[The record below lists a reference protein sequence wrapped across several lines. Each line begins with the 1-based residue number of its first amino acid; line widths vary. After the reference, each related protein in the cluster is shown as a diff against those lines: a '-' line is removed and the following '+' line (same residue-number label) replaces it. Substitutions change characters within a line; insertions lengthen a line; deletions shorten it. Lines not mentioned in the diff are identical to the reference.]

1 MKVETGGKVTREGKF
16 YLESNTECHCDTRIH
31 GHVCLVVQDAY
42 ELTETRLDEGDH
54 RTVVTIF
61 LTPKSKLK
69 GKGIT

>member
-1 MKVETGGKVTREGKF
+1 MMKDLREVDTSVKEVTREGK
-16 YLESNTECHCDTRIH
+16 YSLESNPLQGYVSLT
-31 GHVCLVVQDAY
+31 VQDAY